1 MEEGRRGRAPQPIS
15 LRQLEAADALL
26 RSAVEVE
33 VVRVPCSDARLDHR
47 VDRRVQ
53 RPAVRHGERSADAVE
68 LVRAPLVVLRAL
80 EVGQHLVVAP
90 ALGPVCRPAVEVG
103 AVAARVDHRVDRA
116 AATDDLPTRQE
127 QSPAV
132 EAWLRVAEQVP
143 VDARLEQHRESDR
156 HGDLRP
162 AVVAACLEQRHL
174 DIGILAEP
182 RSEHAACRSSTDDH
196 VVVQRA
202 SLVVRQPDSTQGP
215 RARSNITRTPPAR
228 PRRPLQHPVD
238 THPRAAD

>member
-1 MEEGRRGRAPQPIS
+1 MEECCRGRAPQSVS
-15 LRQLEAADALL
+15 LRQLEAADPLL

-33 VVRVPCSDARLDHR
+33 VVRMPSSDAGLDHR

-53 RPAVRHGERSADAVE
+53 RPAVRHGERPADAVE
-68 LVRAPLVVLRAL
+68 LVRAPLVVLGAL
-80 EVGQHLVVAP
+80 EVRQHLVVAP
-90 ALGPVCRPAVEVG
+90 ALGTVCRPAVEVG
-103 AVAARVDHRVDRA
+103 SVATRVDHCVDRA
-116 AATDDLPTRQE
+116 AATDDLAARQE

-132 EAWLRVAEQVP
+132 QAGLRIAEQVP

-162 AVVAACLEQRHL
+162 AVVAACLEQRHP
-174 DIGILAEP
+174 DIGIFAEP

-202 SLVVRQPDSTQGP
+202 SFVVRQPDSTQGP

-228 PRRPLQHPVD
+228 PRRPPRRPAD
-238 THPRAAD
+238 THPRVAD